1 MMKKKIPLE
10 MGKRERQ
17 IVETVIKL
25 GEASVSEVQKNLLD
39 PPSYS
44 AVRAMLGLLVEKKWL
59 KYRRDGKRYLYR
71 PANSLQKSRKKAID
85 RLVDTFFGGSTSET
99 FAALLDSSSQNL
111 TDDELKRMM
120 AMIKQARKEIK

>member
-1 MMKKKIPLE
+1 MAKKKIPLE

-25 GEASVSEVQKNLLD
+25 GEASVAEVKENLAD

-44 AVRAMLGLLVEKKWL
+44 AVRAMLGFLVKKKWL

-71 PANSLQKSRKKAID
+71 PASSLEKSRKKAVD
-85 RLVDTFFGGSTSET
+85 RLVDTFFGGSTSQT

-111 TDDELKRMM
+111 SEDELQRMLSL
-120 AMIKQARKEIK
+120 IHI

>member
-1 MMKKKIPLE
+1 MKKKIPLE